1 MRTAQGLATPGTAD
15 RLDLRAVLVLLACC
29 LCWGGGQVAVK
40 IANTGIS
47 PVLQAGI
54 RSLLSGALL
63 FAWAYARGI
72 PLFGRDRTFWP
83 GVLVGVLFGLEFLA
97 LFVGLDYTTA
107 SRGVV
112 FLYTAPFSVAL
123 GAHYF
128 IPGDR
133 LTLNKVIGLAAA
145 LAGLMVAM
153 GESVFTPG
161 RPTLFGDVLCL
172 LAAVIW
178 GVTTVLVRTI
188 PLKSATPEKTLFYQ
202 LAVSGL
208 MLPPASWMMGEAGI
222 TDLRADVL
230 WAFAYSFIAV
240 AFASYL
246 AWFWLVRHYPPT
258 QVSSFTFLAPV
269 FGVCAGNLILGEA
282 FTPSLALSLVLIASG
297 IYLVNRTPASARE
310 SA

>member
-15 RLDLRAVLVLLACC
+15 HLDLRAVLVILACC
-29 LCWGGGQVAVK
+29 LCWGGGQVVIK
-40 IANTGIS
+40 IANSGIS

-54 RSLLSGALL
+54 RSLLSGGLL
-63 FAWAYARGI
+63 FIWAYARGI
-72 PLFGRDRTFWP
+72 PLLERDRTFWP
-83 GVLVGVLFGLEFLA
+83 GVMVGVLFGFEFLA
-97 LFVGLDYTTA
+97 LYVGLVHTTA

-133 LTLNKVIGLAAA
+133 LSLNKVLGLSAA

-153 GESVFTPG
+153 GESILAPG
-161 RPTLFGDVLCL
+161 RPTLYGDVLCA
-172 LAAVIW
+172 LAALIW
-178 GVTTVLVRTI
+178 GVTTVLVRTTT
-188 PLKSATPEKTLFYQ
+188 LRSAAPEKTLFYQ

-208 MLPPASWMMGEAGI
+208 MLVPASWLMGEAGI
-222 TDLRADVL
+222 TDLRPAVL

-258 QVSSFTFLAPV
+258 RVSSFTFLAPV
-269 FGVCAGNLILGEA
+269 FGVIAGNLILGEA
-282 FTPSLALSLVLIASG
+282 FTPSLTVSLLLIAGG
-297 IYLVNRTPASARE
+297 IYLVNRTPAVRE